1 MEQREQKME
10 IIYSR
15 FCKILLVFDVL
26 GRFSN
31 MFRKLGEERESR
43 ERGKHFKVKKK
54 QVFLFESN

>member
-1 MEQREQKME
+1 ME

-31 MFRKLGEERESR
+31 MFRKLGEERERR

-54 QVFLFESN
+54 QVVVESKSKV